1 MKYYIVAFRSYAYCL
16 NEDQLTEF
24 NKMKSDLESDYN
36 ICEQFSDYEISECKP
51 IECQPSE
58 AFIYAYGY
66 RIPRD
71 IYDEF
76 LEWAGLNANMSAYE
90 KYKVKH

>member
-16 NEDQLTEF
+16 NEEQLEEF
-24 NKMKSDLESDYN
+24 NKMRSNLESDYY
-36 ICEQFSDYEISECKP
+36 ICEAFADYEISECKP
-51 IECQPSE
+51 IECTPSE

-66 RIPRD
+66 RVPRD

-76 LEWAGLNANMSAYE
+76 IEWARLNANLSAYE
-90 KYKVKH
+90 KYKVTH